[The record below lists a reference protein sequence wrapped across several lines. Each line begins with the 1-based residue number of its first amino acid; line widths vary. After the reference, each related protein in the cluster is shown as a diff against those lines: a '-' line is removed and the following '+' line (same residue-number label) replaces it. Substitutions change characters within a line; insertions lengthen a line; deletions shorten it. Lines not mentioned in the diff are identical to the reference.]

1 MLLNIHYTRAKSY
14 MIENIK
20 INNSIQTVLR
30 KFKNHAIIQCVEI
43 TNKTV

>member
-1 MLLNIHYTRAKSY
+1 MLLNIPFTRAKSY

-30 KFKNHAIIQCVEI
+30 IFENYAIIQCVEI